1 MLPGGVRAVWTGRAE
16 GDLGP
21 GAGGDVSARRRAVV
35 DRTWSWLRQVH
46 GASVVSAG
54 PGQVVE
60 GLEADAVVAD
70 PGLASQTALAVF
82 TADCGPLAL
91 ASPEGAMAA
100 VHAGWR
106 GLVAGVVPAAVEV
119 MRRAGARSVV
129 GALGP
134 CIHAECYEFGA
145 SDLAAVE
152 REVGAAV
159 GGVTAWGAPA
169 LDLPAAVAAAAE
181 AAGVELVFSSPVCT
195 ACSPDHYSHRAR
207 GDTGRQALVVWR
219 D

>member
-1 MLPGGVRAVWTGRAE
+1 M
-16 GDLGP
+16 
-21 GAGGDVSARRRAVV
+21 
-35 DRTWSWLRQVH
+35 DRPWSWLRQVH
-46 GASVVSAG
+46 GADVVTAG
-54 PGQVVE
+54 PGGVVE
-60 GLEADAVVAD
+60 GLEADALVAGAG
-70 PGLASQTALAVF
+70 PASRAALAVF
-82 TADCGPLAL
+82 TADCAPLAL
-91 ASPEGAMAA
+91 ASPEGALAA

-106 GLVAGVVPAAVEV
+106 GLVAGVVSAAADV

-152 REVGAAV
+152 GAVGAGV
-159 GGVTAWGAPA
+159 GGVTSWGAPA

-181 AAGVELVFSSPVCT
+181 AAGVDLVFSSPVCT
-195 ACSPDHYSHRAR
+195 ACSTDHYSHRAR
-207 GDTGRQALVVWR
+207 RDTGRQALVVWR